1 MSKLSLEQIK
11 ELLQQEFG
19 STVPGSR
26 DEGIETM
33 AAALEARGHDRK
45 EAEAALA
52 RMAEDGS
59 IRYIAEPVGGVG
71 AGVTGLLEQPTAGE
85 FGMTDGRPRRGAV
98 PASQQHGSGYWDLMS
113 D

>member
-1 MSKLSLEQIK
+1 MSTRSLQQIK

-26 DEGIETM
+26 DEGIDTM
-33 AAALEARGHDRK
+33 AGALEARGYDRK

-52 RMAEDGS
+52 QMAEDGS

-71 AGVTGLLEQPTAGE
+71 AGITGLLEQPTSAE
-85 FGMTDGRPRRGAV
+85 FGITDGRPRRGAV

-113 D
+113 E